1 MADQSD
7 NRSGKISRRKVLA
20 AMAGIGLAA
29 ALGDVADRQHRPRSI
44 PKVPGAMTDQGLRQ
58 RRPNILL
65 IVNDQLRHWQDL
77 PSGLGLSAHEMLL
90 EQGTGLMNFHAN
102 TTPCSPSRSNMY
114 FGQHTQHT
122 LMTANVD
129 APPSFPKL
137 ADDLPSLG
145 HLLRAQAYYTAYKGK
160 WHLSHLRA
168 DPGLV
173 YGPYPTTEN
182 ALEPYGFSDYNTDGD
197 PHGSTWTGYRY
208 DGQIAS
214 NAVQWLNTK
223 GRAMRGKQSWFLAVN
238 FVNPHDV
245 MYVSTGDAQVASRQ
259 QRNMLSP
266 LSTPPT
272 GGVYDKYWDLP
283 LPDSYYQDKLIG
295 KPWATSSYIEMCNWL
310 YGHID
315 PNDEAAWRAYQSYY
329 FNCVRDV
336 DSHALTVLQAL
347 QKLGMDKDTIVIYT
361 SDHGEMAGAHKLRQ
375 KGPFMYKENMRL
387 PFIVRHPDVAGGKMT
402 NALGSHMD
410 LVPTILGMA
419 GVDVRALAEKY
430 PYLKGVDI
438 SAAISTTGATTE
450 RDKKGI
456 LFNYGIPLYMDP
468 EFSRKGAKIGKIY
481 NKLNSL
487 FIGFESGQFLPSL
500 ENPAL
505 FRGIHDG
512 RYKFARYFKP
522 ADHHQ
527 PRDWQNLRTRNQLEL
542 YDTQTDPNEI
552 TNLAANPEQHKDL
565 LLDLNQRLNTLIST
579 EVGDDLGRELPGPAF
594 LYQQRKS

>member
-20 AMAGIGLAA
+20 AMAGTGLAA
-29 ALGDVADRQHRPRSI
+29 ALGDLADRQHRPRSI

-90 EQGTGLMNFHAN
+90 EQGIGMMNFHAN

-160 WHLSHLRA
+160 WHLSHVRP

-182 ALEPYGFSDYNTDGD
+182 ALEPYGFSDYNADGD

-214 NAVQWLNTK
+214 NAVQWFCTK
-223 GRAMRGKQSWFLAVN
+223 GRAMRGKQPWFLAVN

-315 PNDEAAWRAYQSYY
+315 PNDEAAWCAYQSYY

-347 QKLGMDKDTIVIYT
+347 KKLGMDKDTIVIYT

-387 PFIVRHPDVAGGKMT
+387 PFIVRHPDVVGGKMT

-419 GVDVRALAEKY
+419 GVDARAVAEKY

-456 LFNYGIPLYMDP
+456 LFNYGVPLYIDP
-468 EFSRKGAKIGKIY
+468 EFSRKGAKTGKIY
-481 NKLNSL
+481 NQLSAL
-487 FIGFESGQFLPSL
+487 LIGFESGQFLPSL

-527 PRDWQNLRTRNQLEL
+527 PRDWENLRARNQLEL

-552 TNLAANPEQHKDL
+552 TNLAASPEQHKEL
-565 LLDLNQRLNTLIST
+565 LLDLNQRLNTLISA

-594 LYQQRKS
+594 LYQQKKS